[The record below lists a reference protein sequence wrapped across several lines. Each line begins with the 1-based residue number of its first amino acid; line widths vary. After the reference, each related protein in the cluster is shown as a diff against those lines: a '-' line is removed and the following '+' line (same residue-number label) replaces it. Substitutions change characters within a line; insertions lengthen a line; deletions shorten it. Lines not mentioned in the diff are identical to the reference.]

1 MILLKCR
8 SGHVIPLTKI
18 LPRLPSKTIWRK
30 RRSPHWPANTRHD
43 VYSRPVTFPL
53 LPLLLPHS
61 EFQVFSQPRAHF
73 PHLSTWAIS
82 WSALGLAHISPS
94 LRSSVTTAL
103 SMIVRSQDFPSLLP
117 RLIFLYNIYY
127 HLTYNLPIFCFFF
140 AVSFHT

>member
-1 MILLKCR
+1 MSFLWPKSFQGFLPKPFR
-8 SGHVIPLTKI
+8 EKGKVLTGQLTRGMTFTHVPSRFPSSLCSCHTAFCCPLNK
-18 LPRLPSKTIWRK
+18 
-30 RRSPHWPANTRHD
+30 
-43 VYSRPVTFPL
+43 F
-53 LPLLLPHS
+53 S
-61 EFQVFSQPRAHF
+61 ELQVFSQPRAHF

-117 RLIFLYNIYY
+117 CLIFLYNIYY